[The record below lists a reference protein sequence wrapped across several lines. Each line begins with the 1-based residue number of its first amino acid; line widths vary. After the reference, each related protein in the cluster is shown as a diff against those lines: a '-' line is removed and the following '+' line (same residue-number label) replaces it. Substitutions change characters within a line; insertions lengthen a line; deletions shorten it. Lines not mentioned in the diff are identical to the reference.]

1 MMATLSKIYFYTFF
15 AIIIF
20 GCRSSNQEKTLSLAS
35 MNAGIIPSLM
45 ASIKGTNKTLKASD
59 YIQWIEDKDNGLIDS
74 RDFDDLNYYVQYK
87 PVDYVTLKT
96 LGPNGL
102 NKNIYGETKKE
113 YEGMQYFTL
122 TLSNRLSQGDLL
134 KYDVTGGEEYQHRV
148 SYFAFDAQNDI
159 KLIQGTDTLYCKLY
173 HFERTY
179 NIGPFVNL
187 LIGFDLPSKK
197 NQSSDKLLTF
207 HDRAF
212 GNGIIKLKIKSENV
226 EQIPDLIF

>member
-1 MMATLSKIYFYTFF
+1 MKATLNKFYFSAFF
-15 AIIIF
+15 AVLIF
-20 GCRSSNQEKTLSLAS
+20 GCSGSNQEKTLKPES
-35 MNAGIIPSLM
+35 MNAGLFPSLI
-45 ASIKGTNKTLKASD
+45 SSLTGSNKTLKAGE
-59 YIQWIEDKDNGLIDS
+59 YIQWIEDKNNGLIDS

-87 PVDYVTLKT
+87 PIDYVTLKT
-96 LGPNGL
+96 LGPDGL
-102 NKNIYGETKKE
+102 NKKIFSETKKE

-122 TLSNRLSQGDLL
+122 TLSNRSSQEDLL
-134 KYDVTGGEEYQHRV
+134 RYDVTGSEEYQHRV

-179 NIGPFVNL
+179 NIGPFVSL
-187 LIGFDLPSKK
+187 LMGFDMPSKK
-197 NQSSDKLLTF
+197 NQSSDKILTF

-226 EQIPDLIF
+226 EKIPDLIF